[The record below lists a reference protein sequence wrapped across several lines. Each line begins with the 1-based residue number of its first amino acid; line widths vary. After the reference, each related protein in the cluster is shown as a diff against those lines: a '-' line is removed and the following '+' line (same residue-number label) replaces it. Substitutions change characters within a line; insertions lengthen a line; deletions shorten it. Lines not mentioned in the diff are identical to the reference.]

1 MIIMEKDN
9 EIILSVK
16 DLKTYIYVNN
26 RCNRAVDGVSFNVHK
41 GKTLGIVGE
50 SGCGKSI
57 TASSIMQLLPKLSR
71 IESGEIVYHKDD
83 EAIRIDLLERNGKP
97 MRDLRGAD
105 ISMIFQDP
113 MTALNPVYTI
123 GSQIKENLLY
133 HTSMDKKSMT
143 KKTIEMLEKMGIP
156 LPHQRAEEYPHQ
168 FSGGMRQ
175 RAMIAMAMSC
185 NPKILIADEPTTA
198 LDVTIQAQIFELMQ
212 KLKEE
217 HQTAIIL
224 ITHDMGVIAELAD
237 DVAVMYMGSIVEIGN
252 VHEVLRKPAH
262 PYTKPSLNPSLF

>member
-1 MIIMEKDN
+1 MEKDN

-71 IESGEIVYHKDD
+71 IESGEIVYHNDD

-175 RAMIAMAMSC
+175 RAMIAMAIM
-185 NPKILIADEPTTA
+185 A
-198 LDVTIQAQIFELMQ
+198 LCRIPPE
-212 KLKEE
+212 
-217 HQTAIIL
+217 
-224 ITHDMGVIAELAD
+224 
-237 DVAVMYMGSIVEIGN
+237 N
-252 VHEVLRKPAH
+252 
-262 PYTKPSLNPSLF
+262 

>member
-1 MIIMEKDN
+1 MEKDN

-83 EAIRIDLLERNGKP
+83 EAIRIDLLERNGKS

-156 LPHQRAEEYPHQ
+156 LPL
-168 FSGGMRQ
+168 S
-175 RAMIAMAMSC
+175 
-185 NPKILIADEPTTA
+185 LIH
-198 LDVTIQAQIFELMQ
+198 I
-212 KLKEE
+212 
-217 HQTAIIL
+217 
-224 ITHDMGVIAELAD
+224 
-237 DVAVMYMGSIVEIGN
+237 
-252 VHEVLRKPAH
+252 
-262 PYTKPSLNPSLF
+262 